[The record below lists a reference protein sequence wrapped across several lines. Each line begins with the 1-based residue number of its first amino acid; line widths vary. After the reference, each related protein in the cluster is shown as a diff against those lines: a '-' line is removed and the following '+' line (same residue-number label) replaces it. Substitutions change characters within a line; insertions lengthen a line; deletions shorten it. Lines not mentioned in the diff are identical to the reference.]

1 MKSKSHNLDFIKESF
16 NNDEEEILE
25 IIDMF
30 MEMVP
35 SSILQMKDSLAK
47 QKQEELRKTAH
58 KLKTSFMLFQSDR
71 ALEITKGFELGKY
84 DLLESHTS
92 IFELEK
98 IVNEIVESLKLKK
111 KNLLSTQH

>member
-1 MKSKSHNLDFIKESF
+1 MKSKAYNLDYIKESF
-16 NNDEEEILE
+16 NNDEDEILE

-47 QKQEELRKTAH
+47 QKQEELKKTAH
-58 KLKTSFMLFQSDR
+58 KLKTSFMLFQSEG
-71 ALEITKGFELGKY
+71 ALEIAKGFELGRY

-98 IVNEIVESLKLKK
+98 IVNEIVESLKQEKK
-111 KNLLSTQH
+111 TLLSTQH